1 MARTKKYTPEETLRS
16 LFNLQFID
24 SRIDNMR
31 EVRGELPME
40 VKDLEDEMVGLSKR
54 LEKVEEE
61 TEGLNQLIL
70 EKKNIIEESKSSIK
84 KYLEKQKNVRNNR
97 EFDSLSKEI
106 EYQELEAQLAEKR
119 IKENSARIDN
129 KKEILDEIQ
138 NLYKAKEEAL
148 EAKKKELEEIVSETE
163 REEKLLMEE
172 SSKASKSIDERFL
185 RAYNRIRGAS
195 KNGLA
200 VVPVERGAS
209 GGSFIKIPPQ
219 VQLDIA
225 ARKKIIVDE
234 HSGRI
239 LVDALLADEQSKKM
253 NRKINKVLSAK

>member
-40 VKDLEDEMVGLSKR
+40 VKDLEDEMVGLNKR

-119 IKENSARIDN
+119 IKENSARIDG
-129 KKEILDEIQ
+129 KKEILEEIQ
-138 NLYKAKEEAL
+138 NLHKSKEEAL
-148 EAKKKELEEIVSETE
+148 EAKKKELEEIISETE
-163 REEKLLMEE
+163 REEKILMEE
-172 SSKASKSIDERFL
+172 SLKASKSIDVRFL
-185 RAYNRIRGAS
+185 KAYNRIRGAS

-239 LVDALLADEQSKKM
+239 LVDALLADEQSTKM

>member
-40 VKDLEDEMVGLSKR
+40 VKDLEDEMVGLNKR

-119 IKENSARIDN
+119 IKENSARIDG

-138 NLYKAKEEAL
+138 NLHKSKEDAL
-148 EAKKKELEEIVSETE
+148 EAKKKELEEIISETE
-163 REEKLLMEE
+163 REEKILMEE
-172 SSKASKSIDERFL
+172 STKASKSIDERFL
-185 RAYNRIRGAS
+185 KAYNRIRRAS

-239 LVDALLADEQSKKM
+239 LVDSLLADEQSTKM

>member
-24 SRIDNMR
+24 SRIDTMR

-40 VKDLEDEMVGLSKR
+40 VNDLEDEMAGLNKR
-54 LEKVEEE
+54 LDKIEEE
-61 TEGLNQLIL
+61 IGELNSLIMD
-70 EKKNIIEESKSSIK
+70 KKNIIEESKITIK
-84 KYLEKQKNVRNNR
+84 KYLEQQKNVRNNR

-119 IKENSARIDN
+119 IKENVVRIDD
-129 KKEILDEIQ
+129 KKEVLNEVKE
-138 NLYKAKEEAL
+138 LLKAKEEAL
-148 EAKKKELEEIVSETE
+148 EAKNNELKEIVSETE
-163 REEKLLMEE
+163 REEKLLLDE
-172 SSKASKSIDERFL
+172 SEKASKSIEERFL
-185 RAYNRIRGAS
+185 KAYKRIRGAS

-239 LVDALLADEQSKKM
+239 LVDALLAEEQSTKM
-253 NRKINKVLSAK
+253 NRKLNKVLKA

>member
-24 SRIDNMR
+24 SRIDSMR

-40 VKDLEDEMVGLSKR
+40 VNDLEDEMAGLNKR
-54 LEKVEEE
+54 LDKIEEE
-61 TEGLNQLIL
+61 IRELNSLIMD
-70 EKKNIIEESKSSIK
+70 KKNIIEESKITIK
-84 KYLEKQKNVRNNR
+84 KYLEQQKNVRNNR

-119 IKENSARIDN
+119 IKENVVRIDD
-129 KKEILDEIQ
+129 KKEVLDEVKE
-138 NLYKAKEEAL
+138 LLKAKEEAL
-148 EAKKKELEEIVSETE
+148 EAKNNELKEIVSETE
-163 REEKLLMEE
+163 REEKLLLDE
-172 SSKASKSIDERFL
+172 SEKASKSIEERFL
-185 RAYNRIRGAS
+185 KAYKRIRGAS

-239 LVDALLADEQSKKM
+239 LVDALLAEEQSTKM
-253 NRKINKVLSAK
+253 NRKLNKVLKA

>member
-40 VKDLEDEMVGLSKR
+40 VKDLEDEMVGLTKR

-61 TEGLNQLIL
+61 TEELNQLIL

-106 EYQELEAQLAEKR
+106 EYQELEAQLA
-119 IKENSARIDN
+119 
-129 KKEILDEIQ
+129 
-138 NLYKAKEEAL
+138 
-148 EAKKKELEEIVSETE
+148 
-163 REEKLLMEE
+163 
-172 SSKASKSIDERFL
+172 
-185 RAYNRIRGAS
+185 
-195 KNGLA
+195 
-200 VVPVERGAS
+200 
-209 GGSFIKIPPQ
+209 
-219 VQLDIA
+219 
-225 ARKKIIVDE
+225 
-234 HSGRI
+234 
-239 LVDALLADEQSKKM
+239 
-253 NRKINKVLSAK
+253 

>member
-24 SRIDNMR
+24 SRIDSMR

-40 VKDLEDEMVGLSKR
+40 VNDLEDEMAGLNKR
-54 LEKVEEE
+54 LDKIEEE
-61 TEGLNQLIL
+61 IGELNSLIMD
-70 EKKNIIEESKSSIK
+70 KKNIIEESKITIK
-84 KYLEKQKNVRNNR
+84 KYLEQQKNVRNNR

-119 IKENSARIDN
+119 IKENVIRIDD
-129 KKEILDEIQ
+129 KKEVLDEVKE
-138 NLYKAKEEAL
+138 LLKAKEEAL
-148 EAKKKELEEIVSETE
+148 EAKNNELKEIVSETE
-163 REEKLLMEE
+163 REEKLLLDE
-172 SSKASKSIDERFL
+172 SEKASKSIEERFL
-185 RAYNRIRGAS
+185 KAYKRIRGAS

-239 LVDALLADEQSKKM
+239 LVDALLAEEQSTKM
-253 NRKINKVLSAK
+253 NRKLNKVLKA

>member
-24 SRIDNMR
+24 SRIDSMR

-40 VKDLEDEMVGLSKR
+40 VNDLEDEMAGLNKR
-54 LEKVEEE
+54 FDKIEEE
-61 TEGLNQLIL
+61 IGELNSLIMD
-70 EKKNIIEESKSSIK
+70 KKNIIEESKITIK
-84 KYLEKQKNVRNNR
+84 KYLEQQKNVRNNR

-119 IKENSARIDN
+119 IKENVVRIDD
-129 KKEILDEIQ
+129 KKELLDEVKE
-138 NLYKAKEEAL
+138 LLKAKEEAL
-148 EAKKKELEEIVSETE
+148 KAKNNELKEIISETE
-163 REEKLLMEE
+163 REEKLLLDE
-172 SSKASKSIDERFL
+172 SEKASKSIEERFL
-185 RAYNRIRGAS
+185 KAYKRIRGAS

-239 LVDALLADEQSKKM
+239 LVDALLAEEQSTKM
-253 NRKINKVLSAK
+253 NRKLNKVLKA

>member
-24 SRIDNMR
+24 SRIDSMR

-40 VKDLEDEMVGLSKR
+40 VNDLEDEMAGLNKR
-54 LEKVEEE
+54 LDKIEEE
-61 TEGLNQLIL
+61 IGELNSLIMD
-70 EKKNIIEESKSSIK
+70 KKNIIEESKITIK
-84 KYLEKQKNVRNNR
+84 KYLEQQKNVRNNR

-119 IKENSARIDN
+119 IKENVVRIDN
-129 KKEILDEIQ
+129 KKEVLDEVKE
-138 NLYKAKEEAL
+138 LLKAKEQAL
-148 EAKKKELEEIVSETE
+148 EAKNNELKEIVSETE
-163 REEKLLMEE
+163 REEKLLLDE
-172 SSKASKSIDERFL
+172 SEKASKSIEERFL
-185 RAYNRIRGAS
+185 KAYKRIRGAS

-239 LVDALLADEQSKKM
+239 LVDALLAEEQSTKM
-253 NRKINKVLSAK
+253 NRKLNKVLKA

>member
-40 VKDLEDEMVGLSKR
+40 VKDLEDEMVGLTKR

-61 TEGLNQLIL
+61 TEELNQLIL

-119 IKENSARIDN
+119 IKENSARIDG

-138 NLYKAKEEAL
+138 ILHKSKVEAL
-148 EAKKKELEEIVSETE
+148 EAKKK
-163 REEKLLMEE
+163 
-172 SSKASKSIDERFL
+172 
-185 RAYNRIRGAS
+185 RIKR
-195 KNGLA
+195 NC
-200 VVPVERGAS
+200 
-209 GGSFIKIPPQ
+209 F
-219 VQLDIA
+219 
-225 ARKKIIVDE
+225 
-234 HSGRI
+234 
-239 LVDALLADEQSKKM
+239 
-253 NRKINKVLSAK
+253 

>member
-40 VKDLEDEMVGLSKR
+40 VKDLEDEMVGLNKR

-119 IKENSARIDN
+119 IKENSARIDG
-129 KKEILDEIQ
+129 KKEILEEIQ
-138 NLYKAKEEAL
+138 NLHKSKEEAL
-148 EAKKKELEEIVSETE
+148 EAKKKELEEIISETE
-163 REEKLLMEE
+163 REEKILMEE
-172 SSKASKSIDERFL
+172 SLKASKSIDERFL
-185 RAYNRIRGAS
+185 KAYNRIRGAS

-219 VQLDIA
+219 VQLDIS

-239 LVDALLADEQSKKM
+239 LVDALLADEQSTKM

>member
-24 SRIDNMR
+24 SRIDSMR

-40 VKDLEDEMVGLSKR
+40 VNDLEDEMAGLNKR
-54 LEKVEEE
+54 LDKIEEE
-61 TEGLNQLIL
+61 IGELNSLIMD
-70 EKKNIIEESKSSIK
+70 KKNIIEESKITIK
-84 KYLEKQKNVRNNR
+84 KYLEQQKNVRNNR

-119 IKENSARIDN
+119 IKENVARIDD
-129 KKEILDEIQ
+129 KKEVLDEVKE
-138 NLYKAKEEAL
+138 LLKAKEEAL
-148 EAKKKELEEIVSETE
+148 EAKNNELKEIISETE
-163 REEKLLMEE
+163 REEKLLLDE
-172 SSKASKSIDERFL
+172 SEKASKSIEERFL
-185 RAYNRIRGAS
+185 KAYKRIRGAS

-239 LVDALLADEQSKKM
+239 LVDALLAEEQSTKM
-253 NRKINKVLSAK
+253 NRKINKVLKA

>member
-40 VKDLEDEMVGLSKR
+40 VKDLEDEMVGLNKR

-119 IKENSARIDN
+119 IKENSARIDG
-129 KKEILDEIQ
+129 KKEILEEIQ
-138 NLYKAKEEAL
+138 TLHKSKEDAL
-148 EAKKKELEEIVSETE
+148 EAKKKELEEIISETV
-163 REEKLLMEE
+163 REEKILMEE
-172 SSKASKSIDERFL
+172 SLKASKSIDERFL
-185 RAYNRIRGAS
+185 KAYNRIRGAS

-219 VQLDIA
+219 IQLDIA

-239 LVDALLADEQSKKM
+239 LVDALLADEQSTKM

>member
-1 MARTKKYTPEETLRS
+1 MARKKYSPEETLRA
-16 LFNLQFID
+16 LYNLQYID
-24 SRIDNMR
+24 SRIDRMR

-40 VKDLEDEMVGLSKR
+40 VKDLEDEM
-54 LEKVEEE
+54 
-61 TEGLNQLIL
+61 EGLNRRVEKIEEEMAEVNHLIL

-84 KYLEKQKNVRNNR
+84 KYEEQQKNVRNNR
-97 EFDSLSKEI
+97 EFDSLNKEI

-119 IKENSARIDN
+119 IKENLLKIDG
-129 KKEILDEIQ
+129 KKEILQEVKDQ
-138 NLYKAKEEAL
+138 FSAKEEAL
-148 EAKKKELEEIVSETE
+148 DAKKKELKEIVAETE
-163 REEKLLMEE
+163 KEEKILLEE
-172 SSKASKSIDERFL
+172 SEKASKSIDDRLL
-185 RAYNRIRGAS
+185 RAYKRIRGAS

-219 VQLDIA
+219 IQLDIA

-239 LVDALLADEQSKKM
+239 LVDAELAEEQNTKM
-253 NRKINKVLSAK
+253 SRKLTRVLKA

>member
-16 LFNLQFID
+16 LYNLQFID
-24 SRIDNMR
+24 SRIDSMR

-40 VKDLEDEMVGLSKR
+40 VNDLEDDMAGLNKR
-54 LEKVEEE
+54 LDKIEEE
-61 TEGLNQLIL
+61 TGDLNQLIL
-70 EKKNIIEESKSSIK
+70 EKKNIIEESKIAIK
-84 KYLEKQKNVRNNR
+84 KYLEQQKNVRNNR

-119 IKENSARIDN
+119 INENSSRIDD
-129 KKEILDEIQ
+129 KKEVLDEVKDQ
-138 NLYKAKEEAL
+138 LKSKEEAL
-148 EAKKKELEEIVSETE
+148 EAKKNELKEIVSETE
-163 REEKLLMEE
+163 REEKLLLEE
-172 SSKASKSIDERFL
+172 SEKASKSIEDRFL
-185 RAYNRIRGAS
+185 KAYKRIRGAS

-239 LVDALLADEQSKKM
+239 LVDALLAEEQSTKM
-253 NRKINKVLSAK
+253 KRKLNKVLKTS

>member
-24 SRIDNMR
+24 SRIDSMR

-40 VKDLEDEMVGLSKR
+40 VNDLEDEMAGLNKR
-54 LEKVEEE
+54 LDKIEEE
-61 TEGLNQLIL
+61 IRELNSLIMD
-70 EKKNIIEESKSSIK
+70 KKNIIEESKITIK
-84 KYLEKQKNVRNNR
+84 KYLEQQKNVRNNR

-119 IKENSARIDN
+119 IKENVVRIDD
-129 KKEILDEIQ
+129 KKELLDEVKE
-138 NLYKAKEEAL
+138 LLKAKEEAL
-148 EAKKKELEEIVSETE
+148 KAKNNELKEIISETE
-163 REEKLLMEE
+163 REEKLLLDE
-172 SSKASKSIDERFL
+172 SEKASKSIEERFL
-185 RAYNRIRGAS
+185 KAYKRIRGAS

-239 LVDALLADEQSKKM
+239 LVDALLAEEQSTKM
-253 NRKINKVLSAK
+253 NRKLNKVLKA

>member
-1 MARTKKYTPEETLRS
+1 MARTKKYNPEDTLRS
-16 LFNLQFID
+16 LYNLQFID
-24 SRIDNMR
+24 SRIDKMR

-40 VKDLEDEMVGLSKR
+40 VSDLEDEMEGLNKR
-54 LEKVEEE
+54 IENIELEMGE
-61 TEGLNQLIL
+61 LNQLIL
-70 EKKNIIEESKSSIK
+70 QKKNIIEESKTTIK
-84 KYLEKQKNVRNNR
+84 KYLEQQKNVRNNR

-119 IKENSARIDN
+119 IKENASRIED
-129 KKEILDEIQ
+129 KKMILDEVNDQ
-138 NLYKAKEEAL
+138 LSAKKEAL
-148 EAKKKELEEIVSETE
+148 DAKNKELEEIISETE
-163 REEKLLMEE
+163 KEEEILLGE
-172 SSKASKSIDERFL
+172 SEKASKSIEQRL
-185 RAYNRIRGAS
+185 LVAYKRIRKAS

-239 LVDALLADEQSKKM
+239 LVDAELAQEQSNKMAKKLA
-253 NRKINKVLSAK
+253 RVLNS

>member
-1 MARTKKYTPEETLRS
+1 MARTKKYNPEDTLRS
-16 LFNLQFID
+16 LYNLQFID
-24 SRIDNMR
+24 SRIDRMR

-40 VKDLEDEMVGLSKR
+40 VKDLEDEMEGLNKR
-54 LEKVEEE
+54 LEKIEDEMGE
-61 TEGLNQLIL
+61 LNHLIL
-70 EKKNIIEESKSSIK
+70 EKKNIIEESKATIK
-84 KYLEKQKNVRNNR
+84 KYLEQQKNVRNNR

-119 IKENSARIDN
+119 IKENGARIDD
-129 KKEILDEIQ
+129 KKEIFDEVKGQ
-138 NLYKAKEEAL
+138 LSAKQDAL
-148 EAKKKELEEIVSETE
+148 EAKNKELKEIVSETE
-163 REEKLLMEE
+163 KEEKILLEE
-172 SSKASKSIDERFL
+172 SEKASKSIEKRL
-185 RAYNRIRGAS
+185 LVAYKRIRGAS

-239 LVDALLADEQSKKM
+239 LVDSELAQEQSNKMTKKLA
-253 NRKINKVLSAK
+253 RVLNS

>member
-24 SRIDNMR
+24 SRIDSMR

-40 VKDLEDEMVGLSKR
+40 VNDLEDEMAGLNKR
-54 LEKVEEE
+54 LDKIEEE
-61 TEGLNQLIL
+61 IGELNSLIMD
-70 EKKNIIEESKSSIK
+70 KKNIIEESKITIK
-84 KYLEKQKNVRNNR
+84 KYLEQQKNVRNNR

-119 IKENSARIDN
+119 IKENVVRIDD
-129 KKEILDEIQ
+129 KKEVLDEVKE
-138 NLYKAKEEAL
+138 LLKSKEEAL
-148 EAKKKELEEIVSETE
+148 EAKNNELKEIVSETE
-163 REEKLLMEE
+163 REEKLLLDE
-172 SSKASKSIDERFL
+172 SEKASKSIEERFL
-185 RAYNRIRGAS
+185 KAYKRIRGAS

-239 LVDALLADEQSKKM
+239 LVDALLAEEQSTKM
-253 NRKINKVLSAK
+253 NRKLNKVLKA

>member
-1 MARTKKYTPEETLRS
+1 MARTKKYNPEDTLRS
-16 LFNLQFID
+16 LYNLQFID
-24 SRIDNMR
+24 SRIDRMR

-40 VKDLEDEMVGLSKR
+40 VNDLEDEMEGLNTR

-61 TEGLNQLIL
+61 MGELNQLIL
-70 EKKNIIEESKSSIK
+70 EKKNIIEESKTTIK
-84 KYLEKQKNVRNNR
+84 KYLEQQKNVRNNR

-119 IKENSARIDN
+119 IKENSSRIDD
-129 KKEILDEIQ
+129 KKLILDEV
-138 NLYKAKEEAL
+138 NDLLSGKKEAL
-148 EAKKKELEEIVSETE
+148 NAKNKELEEIVAETE
-163 REEKLLMEE
+163 KEEQILLAE
-172 SSKASKSIDERFL
+172 SEKASKSIEQRL
-185 RAYNRIRGAS
+185 LTAYKRIRGAS

-239 LVDALLADEQSKKM
+239 LVDAELAQEQSNKMTKKLA
-253 NRKINKVLSAK
+253 RVLGA

>member
-1 MARTKKYTPEETLRS
+1 MARTKKYTSEETLRS

-24 SRIDNMR
+24 SRIDSMR

-40 VKDLEDEMVGLSKR
+40 VNDLEDEMAGLNKR
-54 LEKVEEE
+54 LDKIEEE
-61 TEGLNQLIL
+61 IGELNSLIQD
-70 EKKNIIEESKSSIK
+70 KKNIIEESKITIK
-84 KYLEKQKNVRNNR
+84 KYLEQQKNVRNNR

-119 IKENSARIDN
+119 IKENAVRIDD
-129 KKEILDEIQ
+129 KKELLDEVKE
-138 NLYKAKEEAL
+138 LLKAKEEAL
-148 EAKKKELEEIVSETE
+148 EAKNNELKEIVSETE
-163 REEKLLMEE
+163 REEKLLLDE
-172 SSKASKSIDERFL
+172 SEKASKSIEERFL
-185 RAYNRIRGAS
+185 KAYKRIRGAS

-239 LVDALLADEQSKKM
+239 LVDALLAEEQSTKM
-253 NRKINKVLSAK
+253 KRKLNKVLNA

>member
-1 MARTKKYTPEETLRS
+1 MARTKKYNPEDTLRS
-16 LFNLQFID
+16 LYNLQFID
-24 SRIDNMR
+24 SRIDRMR

-40 VKDLEDEMVGLSKR
+40 VNDLEDEMEGLNTR
-54 LEKVEEE
+54 LEKIEEE
-61 TEGLNQLIL
+61 MGELNQLIL
-70 EKKNIIEESKSSIK
+70 EKKNIIEESKTTIK
-84 KYLEKQKNVRNNR
+84 KYLEQQKNVRNNR

-119 IKENSARIDN
+119 IKENASRIDD
-129 KKEILDEIQ
+129 KKLILDEV
-138 NLYKAKEEAL
+138 NDLLSGKKEAL
-148 EAKKKELEEIVSETE
+148 NAKNKELEEIVAETE
-163 REEKLLMEE
+163 KEEQILLAE
-172 SSKASKSIDERFL
+172 SEKASKSIEQRL
-185 RAYNRIRGAS
+185 LTAYKRIRGAS

-239 LVDALLADEQSKKM
+239 LVDAELAQEQSNKMTKKLA
-253 NRKINKVLSAK
+253 RVLGA

>member
-40 VKDLEDEMVGLSKR
+40 VKDLEDEMVGLNKR

-61 TEGLNQLIL
+61 TEELNQLIL

-119 IKENSARIDN
+119 IKENSVRIDG
-129 KKEILDEIQ
+129 KKEILNEIQ
-138 NLYKAKEEAL
+138 NLQKAKEEAL
-148 EAKKKELEEIVSETE
+148 EAKKKELEEIISETE
-163 REEKLLMEE
+163 REEKILMEE
-172 SSKASKSIDERFL
+172 SSKASKSIDKRFL
-185 RAYNRIRGAS
+185 KAYNRIRGAS

-225 ARKKIIVDE
+225 ARKKIIIDE

>member
-1 MARTKKYTPEETLRS
+1 MARTKKYTPDETLRS

-24 SRIDNMR
+24 SRIDSMR

-40 VKDLEDEMVGLSKR
+40 VNDLEDEMAGLNKR
-54 LEKVEEE
+54 LDKIEEE
-61 TEGLNQLIL
+61 IGELNSLIQD
-70 EKKNIIEESKSSIK
+70 KKNIIEESKITIK
-84 KYLEKQKNVRNNR
+84 KYLEQQKNVRNNR

-119 IKENSARIDN
+119 IKENAIRIDDKN
-129 KKEILDEIQ
+129 EVLDEVKE
-138 NLYKAKEEAL
+138 LLKAKEEAL
-148 EAKKKELEEIVSETE
+148 EAKNNELKEIVSETE
-163 REEKLLMEE
+163 REEKLLLDE
-172 SSKASKSIDERFL
+172 SEKASKSIEERFL
-185 RAYNRIRGAS
+185 KAYKRIRGAS

-239 LVDALLADEQSKKM
+239 LVDALLAEEQSTKM
-253 NRKINKVLSAK
+253 KRKLNKVLNA

>member
-1 MARTKKYTPEETLRS
+1 MARTKKYNPEDTLRS
-16 LFNLQFID
+16 LYNLQFID
-24 SRIDNMR
+24 SRIDRMR

-40 VKDLEDEMVGLSKR
+40 VNDLEDEMEGLNTR

-61 TEGLNQLIL
+61 MGELNQLIL
-70 EKKNIIEESKSSIK
+70 EKKNIIEESKTTIK
-84 KYLEKQKNVRNNR
+84 KYLEQQKNVRNNR

-119 IKENSARIDN
+119 IKENASRIDD
-129 KKEILDEIQ
+129 KKLILDEV
-138 NLYKAKEEAL
+138 NDLLSGKKEAL
-148 EAKKKELEEIVSETE
+148 NAKNKELEEIVAETE
-163 REEKLLMEE
+163 KEEQILLAE
-172 SSKASKSIDERFL
+172 SEKASKSIEQRL
-185 RAYNRIRGAS
+185 LTAYKRIRGAS

-239 LVDALLADEQSKKM
+239 LVDAELAQEQSNKMTKKLA
-253 NRKINKVLSAK
+253 RVLGA